1 MTQLLEKAFSRV
13 RSLSHET
20 QDELARVLLRLA
32 GDQDEVYIVSDEE
45 DADLA
50 SAEAEVERGELATD
64 AETETI
70 FAKYRV

>member
-1 MTQLLEKAFSRV
+1 MTTLLEKAFSRV
-13 RSLSHET
+13 RSLPHET

-32 GDQDEVYIVSDEE
+32 GDDDAVYALSDEE

-50 SAEAEVERGELATD
+50 AAEAEIERGELATD
-64 AETETI
+64 AEVEMV